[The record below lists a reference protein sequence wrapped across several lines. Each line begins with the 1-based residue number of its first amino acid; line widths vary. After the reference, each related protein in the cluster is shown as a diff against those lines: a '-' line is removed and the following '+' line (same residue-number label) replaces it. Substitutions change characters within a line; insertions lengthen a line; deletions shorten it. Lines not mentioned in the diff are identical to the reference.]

1 MKRLASLTPATAPSG
16 PSRRFVLQTGAGL
29 VLGLFLPRVPGLAEA
44 AQTASS
50 PTSGASP
57 FAPNAFL
64 RIGRDNTVTVLSKH
78 LEMGQGVY
86 TGLATLVAEELDADW
101 SQIRVEGA
109 PADAKQYNNLLF
121 GPMQGTG
128 GSTSIANSF
137 VQLREAGAA
146 ARAMLVAAAAASWKV
161 PAGEIAVKAGALTHA
176 SGKRATF
183 GELADLAAKQAV
195 PAKVSLKDA
204 KDFAFI
210 GKAQAKRYD
219 SREKVNGRAIF
230 TQDVRLPGLLTAV
243 VAHPPKFGATV
254 KSFDAAAASKAP
266 GVRFVVQIPSGVAV
280 VATDFWSAKK
290 GRDLLKVTWDETQAY
305 TGSSSE
311 ILAQFRELAH
321 KPGLVARNDGDT
333 ARALAGVETVD
344 ALIEFPYL
352 AHASMEPLNYVVRRT
367 EGGAE
372 CWGGEQW
379 HTVDQTAVAGVFGI
393 PPPAVEIHTLY
404 AGGSFGR
411 RASSHSDFVVECAQ
425 IVKAIDGKAPVKLV
439 WTREDDTKG
448 GYYRGAFVHA
458 VKAAIGPDGL
468 PVAWQHR
475 IVGQSI
481 TAGTA
486 LEAAMVKDG
495 IDGTSVEGA
504 ANQPYAIPNLRVEL
518 HSPKLG
524 VPVLWWRSVGSTH
537 TAFAVETVLD
547 QLAAAARQDPVA
559 YRQKLLAK
567 HPRHLGVLN
576 LAAEKAGW
584 GKPLP
589 AGPGGEKRARGV
601 AVHESFSSFVAQVAE
616 VTLKKDG
623 SFRVDRVVCAVD
635 CGLAVNPD
643 VVRAQMEGGIGFGL
657 SAALYGRITL
667 EKGAVV
673 QSNFH
678 DYPMLR
684 ISEMPQ
690 VEVHIV
696 PSTEKPTGV
705 GEPGVPPI
713 APAVANALLALTGK
727 PITRLPLRSA

>member
-1 MKRLASLTPATAPSG
+1 MKRLAAMTSGPAPSG
-16 PSRRFVLQTGAGL
+16 PSRRLVLQTGAGL
-29 VLGLFLPRVPGLAEA
+29 VIGLFLPRVPGFAEA
-44 AQTASS
+44 AQGSA
-50 PTSGASP
+50 PVAGGSP

-128 GSTSIANSF
+128 GSTSLANSF

-146 ARAMLVAAAAASWKV
+146 ARAMLVAAAADSWKV
-161 PAGEIAVKAGALTHA
+161 PANEVAVKAGTLTHT

-195 PAKVSLKDA
+195 PPKVSLKDP
-204 KDFAFI
+204 KDYVYI
-210 GKAQAKRYD
+210 GKENAKRYD
-219 SREKVNGRAIF
+219 SRDKVTGRAMF

-254 KSFDAAAASKAP
+254 KSFDASAASKLP
-266 GVRFVVQIPSGVAV
+266 GVRHVVQIPSGVAV
-280 VATDFWSAKK
+280 VATDFWTAKK
-290 GRDLLKVTWDETQAY
+290 GRDLVKVTWDETTAFAS
-305 TGSSSE
+305 SSSE
-311 ILAQFRELAH
+311 ILAQFKDLAQ
-321 KPGLVARNDGDT
+321 KPGLVARNDGD
-333 ARALAGVETVD
+333 AAGALAGAKTVETV
-344 ALIEFPYL
+344 IEFPYL

-367 EGGAE
+367 EAGAE
-372 CWGGEQW
+372 CWGGEQF
-379 HTVDQTAVAGVFGI
+379 HTVDQMAVAGVFGI
-393 PPPAVEIHTLY
+393 QPMAVAIHTLY

-411 RASSHSDFVVECAQ
+411 RASSHSDFIVECAQ

-448 GYYRGAFVHA
+448 GYYRPAYVHA
-458 VKAAIGPDGL
+458 IRAAVGSDGL
-468 PVAWQHR
+468 PVAWQQR

-481 TAGTA
+481 IAGTSM
-486 LEAAMVKDG
+486 EPMMVKDG

-504 ANQPYAIPNLRVEL
+504 ANLPYTIPNLRVEL

-524 VPVLWWRSVGSTH
+524 IPVLWWRSVGSTH
-537 TAFAVETVLD
+537 TAFAAETMID
-547 QLAAAARQDPVA
+547 QLAAAAMQDPVA
-559 YRQKLLAK
+559 YREKLLTR
-567 HPRHLGVLN
+567 HPRHLGVLK

-584 GKPLP
+584 GTPLAP
-589 AGPGGEKRARGV
+589 GPGGVRRARGI
-601 AVHESFSSFVAQVAE
+601 AVHESFNSFVAEVAE
-616 VTLKKDG
+616 VSLKKDG
-623 SFRVDRVVCAVD
+623 SFTVDRVVCAVD

-657 SAALYGRITL
+657 SAALYGRVTF

-678 DYPMLR
+678 DYRTLR
-684 ISEMPQ
+684 IGEMPR

-713 APAVANALLALTGK
+713 APAVANALFALTGK
-727 PITRLPLRSA
+727 PVTRLPMRQA